1 MGICCIFFMSAGGLV
16 LGVIS
21 CTVGCALG
29 FLPFALYKTQR
40 RLWGVLSVISLS
52 ALMVLLF
59 ATFGYGLWLLLQ
71 NLWAQSDMNT
81 GYSSPLVVPC
91 LDAYIQKAGQSYQAF
106 IQTSQGSMNPSAT
119 QTPNGRVSDAS
130 DLAGNDGVSSS
141 TTTETTTTP
150 TSTQMPEEEN
160 RTNGQPGNSSTEAEE
175 EAPHQSAAETPE
187 NILEPQDGGAQTTPS
202 GNIMKS
208 FIDVAKK
215 QIASAFQREQSPFY
229 PTLLRQSWTGMENIL
244 VTSSDLQCVQAMGT
258 STEALEAAEKFFRTF
273 LDWGLFCGFTQYT
286 FSVVRKWPMSCV
298 DDCNFGKLHLSK
310 YRSNEDQA
318 KEHAEEFIEDLEEMT
333 PDQVQGCIL
342 LATVTTC
349 RIQQKN
355 LDNIAISAMCIS
367 LVFAILIFF
376 AAVKCLV
383 DCSKFVGKHAK
394 GSHGETVQLA
404 DRRR

>member
-1 MGICCIFFMSAGGLV
+1 MGICCIFFMSTGGLV

-29 FLPFALYKTQR
+29 FLPFTLVKTQR
-40 RLWGVLSVISLS
+40 RLWGVLSVISLTT
-52 ALMVLLF
+52 LMVLLV

-81 GYSSPLVVPC
+81 GYSSPLLVTC
-91 LDAYIQKAGQSYQAF
+91 LDAYVQKAGQTYQAS
-106 IQTSQGSMNPSAT
+106 IPTPQDSMDSNAIKTPS
-119 QTPNGRVSDAS
+119 GRVSDAN
-130 DLAGNDGVSSS
+130 DLVGTDGVSSS
-141 TTTETTTTP
+141 TTTEATTTL
-150 TSTQMPEEEN
+150 TSTQMPEEEK

-187 NILEPQDGGAQTTPS
+187 NISEPQDGEAQTTPS

-208 FIDVAKK
+208 FIDVARKK
-215 QIASAFQREQSPFY
+215 IESVFQGEQSPFY

-244 VTSSDLQCVQAMGT
+244 VTSSDLECVHGMAT
-258 STEALEAAEKFFRTF
+258 STEALVTAENFFRTSV
-273 LDWGLFCGFTQYT
+273 DWGLFCGFTQYT
-286 FSVVRKWPMSCV
+286 FSVVRKWPMSCT

-318 KEHAEEFIEDLEEMT
+318 KEHVEEFIEDLEEMT
-333 PDQVQGCIL
+333 PEQVQGCIL

-355 LDNIAISAMCIS
+355 LDSIAISAMCIS
-367 LVFAILIFF
+367 LIFAVLIFF

-383 DCSKFVGKHAK
+383 DCSKFVGKHDK
-394 GSHGETVQLA
+394 GSRGETVQLA
-404 DRRR
+404 NRRR